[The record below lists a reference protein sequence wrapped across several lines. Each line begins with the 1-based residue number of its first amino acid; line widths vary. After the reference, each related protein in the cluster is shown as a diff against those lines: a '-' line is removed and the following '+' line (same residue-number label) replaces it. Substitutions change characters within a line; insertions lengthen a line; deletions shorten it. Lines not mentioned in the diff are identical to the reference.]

1 MGASAYDCVYA
12 LYNAMKEAKAAGEDI
27 KPGMNASDLCEI
39 LKAKFNGGFAYSGN
53 TGDNIKWQSTG
64 FVDKT
69 AIAFVI
75 KDANA

>member
-1 MGASAYDCVYA
+1 
-12 LYNAMKEAKAAGEDI
+12 MKEAKADGAKI

-39 LKAKFNGGFAYSGN
+39 LKEKFNGGFTYSGN

-69 AIAFVI
+69 ALAYVI
-75 KDANA
+75 KEAN